1 MYLQQLHGLW
11 RKLFGVPAAATP
23 DKERQVS
30 LGRGSSAGSGEEG
43 EGEEG
48 ESGGQVSNQTAEKQL
63 ESGIM
68 VYLRR
73 VSSQQDLT
81 PITKVQDLFSWAK
94 KTVVKLSMLS
104 VNVFNLTFYA
114 YL

>member
-11 RKLFGVPAAATP
+11 RELFGVPTAATP

-30 LGRGSSAGSGEEG
+30 LGKGSSAGSGEEG
-43 EGEEG
+43 EEG
-48 ESGGQVSNQTAEKQL
+48 EGGGQVSNQTAEKQL

-81 PITKVQDLFSWAK
+81 PITKV
-94 KTVVKLSMLS
+94 
-104 VNVFNLTFYA
+104 
-114 YL
+114 